1 MKSLSKQPL
10 EILFAS
16 TERRAEGHK
25 WYALVRIGNDP
36 LSTEPA
42 RMIWPPPAPSTP
54 RQCARAPFT
63 WANTCMHPSQQ
74 CVGWRR
80 LIAAQWTKVSRSGD

>member
-1 MKSLSKQPL
+1 MKSLCKQPL

-16 TERRAEGHK
+16 TERRAEGYK

-36 LSTEPA
+36 LSTERA

-54 RQCARAPFT
+54 WQRVLLLHGQTHACIRAQ
-63 WANTCMHPSQQ
+63 SVL
-74 CVGWRR
+74 VG
-80 LIAAQWTKVSRSGD
+80 VG